1 MKKILL
7 TAMAALFAVG
17 AVSAQDKGKWALGP
31 QIGVYTNTGADGAIF
46 GVGALARY
54 SFTDR
59 WRIQPAVTF
68 LCKKY
73 CSVDISADMQYL
85 FHPARFWTLY
95 PQVGLS
101 ANDIGDWSC
110 GINLGAGTDFNI
122 TRNWDISAGFKWM
135 VQTHKYWK
143 NPIIIIATRLAGEGR
158 PSPISVLTQF
168 IRALEGY
175 EGAIWKVGMPENNEL
190 VQRVVSPVAS
200 RKASASWPYA
210 WSALLSH

>member
-7 TAMAALFAVG
+7 TAMAALFALG

-85 FHPARFWTLY
+85 FHPAR
-95 PQVGLS
+95 
-101 ANDIGDWSC
+101 
-110 GINLGAGTDFNI
+110 
-122 TRNWDISAGFKWM
+122 
-135 VQTHKYWK
+135 
-143 NPIIIIATRLAGEGR
+143 
-158 PSPISVLTQF
+158 
-168 IRALEGY
+168 
-175 EGAIWKVGMPENNEL
+175 
-190 VQRVVSPVAS
+190 
-200 RKASASWPYA
+200 
-210 WSALLSH
+210 